1 MFTNSRSTLL
11 PALLGMAALP
21 SDLIGASDLRQVT
34 EDLLAAE
41 AAVPS
46 GALIGY
52 ARVSTEDQ
60 FLDRR
65 ITRGLAAAKARGRR
79 LGRSRR
85 CPPEQVE
92 HARALLTQSDATIAS
107 IARLLGVSRST
118 IYKYV
123 PELATGRP
131 VAEQPTA
138 RAELEAGH

>member
-1 MFTNSRSTLL
+1 
-11 PALLGMAALP
+11 MAALP

-34 EDLLAAE
+34 EDVLAAE

-79 LGRSRR
+79 LGRPRR
-85 CPPEQVE
+85 CPPEQVG

-107 IARLLGVSRST
+107 IA
-118 IYKYV
+118 
-123 PELATGRP
+123 
-131 VAEQPTA
+131 
-138 RAELEAGH
+138 